1 MKIRPVVFLISLF
14 LIGICVFF
22 VYEKIKSPNL
32 TIVKKEEEKS
42 QERLIAEI
50 RGLMKRLSENPNDE
64 ATLEKLG
71 DLFSSLGQWEK
82 ALFFFNR
89 LEKKREKDPKVKE
102 KIAMCYFYMREYVL
116 AYRKLKEVLKLDPD
130 NVFVHFN
137 IGLLYSYFFKD
148 KKKAKEH
155 FLFVINSKNGN
166 DKLKS
171 LAKEEINRLNN
182 KSLE

>member
-1 MKIRPVVFLISLF
+1 MKNRPVVFLIALF
-14 LIGICVFF
+14 LIGILAFF
-22 VYEKIKSPNL
+22 VYEKIKSPGL
-32 TIVKKEEEKS
+32 TVVKKEEKQEK
-42 QERLIAEI
+42 LIAQI
-50 RGLMKRLSENPNDE
+50 RDLMKKLAEDPDDE

-89 LEKKREKDPKVKE
+89 LERKRENSPEIKE

-116 AYRKLKEVLKLDPD
+116 AYKKLKEALELDPN

-137 IGLLYSYFFKD
+137 IGLLYSYFLKN

-155 FLFVINSKNGN
+155 FLFVINSKDGN

-171 LAKEEINRLNN
+171 LAEEEIKRLNN